1 MRNHIVVAGCGTK
14 GRAAVET
21 LLARGAEPSDIVVV
35 DTDRI
40 QLDAASALGLVTIT
54 GNATRSSVLRI
65 AGLQQAAAIVV
76 ATNRDDTAVLVTL
89 TARELAPD
97 VRIVAAVRE
106 SENLHLLRQ
115 SGADS
120 AIVSAATAGRLL
132 GMATTTPAIVDVLE
146 DLLTP
151 AAGLGISE
159 RDVEES
165 EVGGSPRH
173 MRDIVLG
180 VVRGADLHRVDASAV
195 DALEPGDRIL
205 YVNSAG
211 PNGQSPVVR
220 HARRRP

>member
-1 MRNHIVVAGCGTK
+1 
-14 GRAAVET
+14 
-21 LLARGAEPSDIVVV
+21 
-35 DTDRI
+35 
-40 QLDAASALGLVTIT
+40 
-54 GNATRSSVLRI
+54 
-65 AGLQQAAAIVV
+65 
-76 ATNRDDTAVLVTL
+76 
-89 TARELAPD
+89 
-97 VRIVAAVRE
+97 
-106 SENLHLLRQ
+106 
-115 SGADS
+115 
-120 AIVSAATAGRLL
+120 
-132 GMATTTPAIVDVLE
+132 MATTTPAIVDVLE